1 MIEIR
6 PHSGP
11 QETFLASPADIAIYG
26 GAAGGGKTW
35 ALILEPCRHLANGN
49 FGATIFRRTSPQ
61 ITNQGGLWDESMRL
75 FPFLGGKPLSYK
87 MEWTFPT
94 GARIKFSHLEH
105 ATNVLDYQGSQLPF
119 IGFDE
124 LPHFDESQFWYMLSR
139 NRSTCGVR
147 PYVRATCNPDADS
160 WVAALIAWWIDQD
173 TGYAIPERS
182 GVLRWFYRV
191 HDRLEWYDS
200 EQEARDAHPDLSA
213 ITAPKSLTFIAAR
226 LQDNPTLMKADPG
239 YLANLMGMPLVDRER
254 LLGGNW
260 KIRPTAGNF
269 FKLEWLSKFVDA
281 APRVGK
287 RVRYWDK
294 AGGES
299 LKSDRS
305 AGVLM
310 CESDGLFYIE
320 DVVYGRW
327 TPMAR
332 NQVIM
337 ATAEKD
343 HAKHGPSVELWIERE
358 PGHNSKE
365 VMAIHAREFARF
377 APRFDAV
384 NTAKEVRARPL
395 SAQCEAGNIRLC
407 RGPWVKDLLDELTNF
422 PPPKDSQGHDDLVD
436 ACSGAFNKL
445 TLAPTQGVAL
455 PRGFKSVAR

>member
-1 MIEIR
+1 MSLSPRQQRIFLDAFLKGDGHLQSTGAWAVGLCNSGLVDDLQEIAVYCGLVATR
-6 PHSGP
+6 SSYETKTGFTVHTINISRGHRNATQVKAGLAKREAYSGP
-11 QETFLASPADIAIYG
+11 VHCLTVEG
-26 GAAGGGKTW
+26 
-35 ALILEPCRHLANGN
+35 NGN
-49 FGATIFRRTSPQ
+49 FFIRHRGRCC
-61 ITNQGGLWDESMRL
+61 
-75 FPFLGGKPLSYK
+75 
-87 MEWTFPT
+87 WT
-94 GARIKFSHLEH
+94 GNSEH
-105 ATNVLDYQGSQLPF
+105 
-119 IGFDE
+119 
-124 LPHFDESQFWYMLSR
+124 QFWYMMSR

-160 WVAALIAWWIDQD
+160 WVANLIAWWIDQD
-173 TGYAIPERS
+173 TGVAIPERS

-200 EQEARDAHPDLSA
+200 EAEAREAHPDLSA

-260 KIRPTAGNF
+260 KIRPTSGNF
-269 FKLEWLSKFVDA
+269 FRLEWLSKFVDQ
-281 APRVGK
+281 APRKG
-287 RVRYWDK
+287 RRIRYWDK

-320 DVVYGRW
+320 HVECGRW
-327 TPMAR
+327 SPMAR
-332 NQVIM
+332 NQVM
-337 ATAEKD
+337 LATAEQD
-343 HAKHGPSVELWIERE
+343 AAKYGQGQVDLWIERE

-365 VMAIHAREFARF
+365 VMAIHARDFARF

-395 SAQCEAGNIRLC
+395 SAQCEAGNVRLV

-422 PPPKDSQGHDDLVD
+422 PPPKDSNGHDDLVD

-445 TLAPTQGVAL
+445 TLAPTGGMSI
-455 PRGFKSVAR
+455 PRGFKATGR